1 MRVVLYRHLYRGE
14 IIWGQKRKRNP
25 WGVSKASRR
34 PEGEWVRLSAPELR
48 IVSDELWAAA
58 HGRLKVTRDS
68 YLRSTKGRLWGRP
81 ASGLESKYLLTGLAQ
96 CDTCG
101 GSLFV
106 RSRQHGRQ
114 RVFFYG
120 CTTYHLRGHTAC
132 TNHIEVPMEATDRA
146 VLTAL
151 EEKVLRPDVLV
162 ETVRKAVARFQSD
175 GANIS
180 ERRHSLSEEVAT
192 VEKELTRLT
201 EAVAQGGNLSSLIDA
216 IKEREQRR
224 TSLQASL
231 SSLSGLESVKL
242 LDERRL
248 ERDLSLHLA
257 EQWQGLLTR
266 HTLQA
271 RQIVRKLLVGR
282 LRFIPYKNKGQ
293 RGYTFTGESQVGRIL
308 AGVTDTKK
316 LVSPT
321 GFEPVLPA

>member
-1 MRVVLYRHLYRGE
+1 
-14 IIWGQKRKRNP
+14 
-25 WGVSKASRR
+25 
-34 PEGEWVRLSAPELR
+34 
-48 IVSDELWAAA
+48 
-58 HGRLKVTRDS
+58 
-68 YLRSTKGRLWGRP
+68 
-81 ASGLESKYLLTGLAQ
+81 
-96 CDTCG
+96 
-101 GSLFV
+101 
-106 RSRQHGRQ
+106 
-114 RVFFYG
+114 
-120 CTTYHLRGHTAC
+120 
-132 TNHIEVPMEATDRA
+132 MEATDRA

-231 SSLSGLESVKL
+231 SSLSGLESVEL